1 MSCGPAVGLGLR
13 FGTMRRGNDHL
24 MNNDPITIFLAPQ
37 ELSILFP
44 KEIAAEIG
52 VSAATF
58 KARLATLGP
67 DHYLTYFPG
76 PIPAKTRRLGKRAA
90 KTVGPSLS
98 NTPLERITDLEY
110 QQALKFLEK
119 LIILS
124 KRDLVRKNCQVSR
137 AFLLNENHMLQ
148 WYLEPITTID
158 CKTFLERLRI
168 WVLEVSPSPKPSS
181 LCRPNSRR

>member
-1 MSCGPAVGLGLR
+1 
-13 FGTMRRGNDHL
+13 
-24 MNNDPITIFLAPQ
+24 MNNDLIKIFLTPR

-67 DHYLTYFPG
+67 DHYLTYYPG
-76 PIPAKTRRLGKRAA
+76 PIPPKARRLGKRA
-90 KTVGPSLS
+90 TNGVNHSLLS
-98 NTPLERITDLEY
+98 TTRVERITNLEY

-124 KRDLVRKNCQVSR
+124 KRDLARKNCQVSR
-137 AFLLNENHMLQ
+137 AFLLNENLMLQ

-158 CKTFLERLRI
+158 CKTFLERLKV

-181 LCRPNSRR
+181 